1 MMAHDRSNSLSGAV
15 RLRSIIEVMARP
27 VAYIKGPR
35 PSHEEMIRHLR
46 IPKARQKQLIKIMD
60 EAWAEVE
67 AEERSRKNDAAEKDE
82 KGLKEK
88 NASAAD

>member
-1 MMAHDRSNSLSGAV
+1 
-15 RLRSIIEVMARP
+15 MARP

-35 PSHEEMIRHLR
+35 PSREEMIRHLR

-67 AEERSRKNDAAEKDE
+67 AKKRTRKNGATEDE
-82 KGLKEK
+82 LKEK